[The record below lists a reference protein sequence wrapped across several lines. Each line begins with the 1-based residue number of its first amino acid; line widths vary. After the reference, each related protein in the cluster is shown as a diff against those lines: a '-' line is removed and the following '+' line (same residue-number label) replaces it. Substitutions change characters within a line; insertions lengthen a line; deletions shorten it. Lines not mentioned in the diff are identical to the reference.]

1 MLSGTPPCFT
11 SLPVYKKL
19 SFEFRRRL
27 SRVLGWQEQRF
38 HQKLK
43 LKFTCN
49 VRAK

>member
-38 HQKLK
+38 HQNGNWSLH
-43 LKFTCN
+43 
-49 VRAK
+49 AM